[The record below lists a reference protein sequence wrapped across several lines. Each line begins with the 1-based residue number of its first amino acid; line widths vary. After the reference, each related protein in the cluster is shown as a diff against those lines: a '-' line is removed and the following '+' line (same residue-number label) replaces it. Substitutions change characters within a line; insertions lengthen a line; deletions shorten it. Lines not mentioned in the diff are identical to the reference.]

1 LAKLHADKMMIEKF
15 SAILESLKEK
25 MYRRESRKIKE
36 LKKHIKGELGI
47 IKVKR
52 EIEEKFIKLA

>member
-1 LAKLHADKMMIEKF
+1 MAKLHADKMMIDKF
-15 SAILESLKEK
+15 SSMLESLKEK

-36 LKKHIKGELGI
+36 LKRHIKGELGI
-47 IKVKR
+47 INRKR

>member
-1 LAKLHADKMMIEKF
+1 MMIEKF

-36 LKKHIKGELGI
+36 LKKQIKGELGI

>member
-1 LAKLHADKMMIEKF
+1 MMIDKF
-15 SAILESLKEK
+15 SSMLESLKEK

-36 LKKHIKGELGI
+36 LKRHIKGELGI
-47 IKVKR
+47 INRKR